1 MTIAIVFAIGI
12 LTNDGGTVSR
22 RTPIGEMLLSQGK
35 IDPIQLTS
43 ALAYQRR
50 WGCRI
55 GHALVALGFV
65 SEPEVLKTVGK
76 QLDVPVVTI
85 GDRIVLPYILRL
97 IPERLIRAHRAFPMA
112 LLSEAPGGPLLV
124 ALSEPGNLFIV
135 DELSF
140 AAGMEIIP
148 ALASDLDIEQA
159 IVRHFDKLPP
169 KQLFEPIE
177 LPVTPEEETEA

>member
-1 MTIAIVFAIGI
+1 
-12 LTNDGGTVSR
+12 
-22 RTPIGEMLLSQGK
+22 MLLQQGK

-85 GDRIVLPYILRL
+85 GDKVVLPYILNL
-97 IPERLIRAHRAFPMA
+97 LPEKLIRSRHAFPMA

-124 ALSEPGNLFIV
+124 AMSEPENLLVIN
-135 DELSF
+135 ELSF

-148 ALASDLDIEQA
+148 ALASNLDIDQA
-159 IVRHFDKLPP
+159 IARHFGKSPSKD
-169 KQLFEPIE
+169 LFEHME
-177 LPVTPEEETEA
+177 LPVAIEEETEA